1 MIRSRRSILFF
12 ALLPALAALLMGA
25 ATAQAQ
31 SPQQTLNQYVA
42 DLQKNPNDYALREK
56 IIRHVQA
63 MKQKPAIPEETERR
77 MARGAAAVKGA
88 QSKQDFL
95 DAAAEFEKASLAAP
109 WLPAAYYNL
118 GITQDKADKYKE
130 ALQNLKLYLVAAP
143 DASDARAVKGLIY
156 EIEYRQ
162 EKAAKASSPAA
173 VAAKK
178 QQTYEEW
185 LRVLDGARFFG
196 SYNVLD
202 SSWESE
208 LTIRGSKLYW
218 RTSCVRGRG
227 CIAGWFVKC
236 RAGEMQIIERQAK
249 CINEAA
255 PASWSV
261 VSDIFTISEDG
272 KSITHAQQTTNGGT
286 FTYYRQ

>member
-1 MIRSRRSILFF
+1 MKCHPFKSLAGMVF
-12 ALLPALAALLMGA
+12 LLLGLSVFVVA
-25 ATAQAQ
+25 AQAA
-31 SPQQTLNQYVA
+31 SPQETLNQYVSN
-42 DLQKNPNDYALREK
+42 LQKNPNDYALREK
-56 IIRHVQA
+56 IINHVQT

-88 QSKQDFL
+88 QGKQDFL

-118 GITQDKADKYKE
+118 GITQDKAGKYKE

-236 RAGEMQIIERQAK
+236 RAGEMQIVERQAK